1 LHRRFIPVLD
11 FQSNADECG
20 KITLFKVGTWVPM
33 KWSNKLVRC
42 GDLKEE
48 KVKKLWG
55 LGLKFENR
63 REVVGKVVEWNNE
76 KW

>member
-1 LHRRFIPVLD
+1 MHRRFIPVLD

-20 KITLFKVGTWVPM
+20 KITLFKVGTWVSM

-55 LGLKFENR
+55 LGWSLESAER
-63 REVVGKVVEWNNE
+63 GSGKSDWV
-76 KW
+76 K